1 MVLRLRRPL
10 AVVEAEVGEAADRPV
25 PHEEM
30 AVFLPHRAAHNRL
43 PLLQQVDEVG
53 EAAEQAAAA
62 AGAHRPRVELRIGP
76 ATQRTPL
83 AFS

>member
-10 AVVEAEVGEAADRPV
+10 AVVEAEVAEAADRPV
-25 PHEEM
+25 PHGEM
-30 AVFLPHRAAHNRL
+30 AAFLPHRAAHNRL
-43 PLLQQVDEVG
+43 PLLQQVDEVE
-53 EAAEQAAAA
+53 EAAEQAA